1 MDIRSQSAA
10 PMIGVV
16 FVSGLGLSALSYT
29 NGYSLLTAAAV
40 GTATAAVGLWAI
52 ITEP

>member
-1 MDIRSQSAA
+1 MDIRTRSAA
-10 PMIGVV
+10 PVMGVV
-16 FVSGLGLSALSYT
+16 FVSGLSLSALSYS
-29 NGYSLLTAAAV
+29 NGYSILTAAAV

>member
-1 MDIRSQSAA
+1 MDIRSQTAA
-10 PMIGVV
+10 PILGVV
-16 FVSGLGLSALSYT
+16 FVSGLGLSALSYS

-40 GTATAAVGLWAI
+40 GTATAAVGLWAV

>member
-1 MDIRSQSAA
+1 MYIPSRSAA
-10 PMIGVV
+10 PVVGVV
-16 FVSGLGLSALSYT
+16 FVSGLGLSALSYS
-29 NGYSLLTAAAV
+29 NGYSLLTAAAL

>member
-1 MDIRSQSAA
+1 MDIRTRSAA
-10 PMIGVV
+10 PIMGVV
-16 FVSGLGLSALSYT
+16 FASGLGLTALSYS

>member
-10 PMIGVV
+10 PVIGVV
-16 FVSGLGLSALSYT
+16 FVSGIGLSALSYS
-29 NGYSLLTAAAV
+29 NGYSLLAAAAV
-40 GTATAAVGLWAI
+40 GTATAAVGLWAL